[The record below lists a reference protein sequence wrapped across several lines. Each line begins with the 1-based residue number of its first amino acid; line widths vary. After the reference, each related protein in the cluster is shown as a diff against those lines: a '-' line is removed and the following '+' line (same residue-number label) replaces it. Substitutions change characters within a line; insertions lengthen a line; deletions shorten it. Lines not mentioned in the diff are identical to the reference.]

1 MNLKRLILAEKQM
14 DSRLPILGKKAEI
27 FRILDKNDLFILEG
41 ETGSG
46 KSTQLPQILCEYYK
60 IFEN

>member
-1 MNLKRLILAEKQM
+1 M

-27 FRILDKNDLFILEG
+27 FQILNKTDLFILEG

-46 KSTQLPQILCEYYK
+46 KSTQLPQILCEYYN

>member
-1 MNLKRLILAEKQM
+1 MHLKRLILADKQM
-14 DSRLPILGKKAEI
+14 VSRLPILGKKPEI
-27 FRILDKNDLFILEG
+27 FRMLDKSNLFILEG

-60 IFEN
+60 IF